1 MIRNKIRNFRHNH
14 DFMFGIMK
22 SFFMMVITCATLLA
36 GAIPIFLCLYIDFWW
51 ILSAF
56 IIWPVGFNS
65 IAWVVDY
72 FDV

>member
-1 MIRNKIRNFRHNH
+1 MRQKIRYLRRNY
-14 DFMFGIMK
+14 DFIFNILK
-22 SFFMMVITCATLLA
+22 SFFTMVIICATLLVGGLPVA
-36 GAIPIFLCLYIDFWW
+36 LYLYIDSWW

-56 IIWPVGFNS
+56 IIWPIGFNS

>member
-1 MIRNKIRNFRHNH
+1 MRQKIRYLRRNY
-14 DFMFGIMK
+14 DFIFNILK
-22 SFFMMVITCATLLA
+22 SFFIMVIICAALLVGGLPVA
-36 GAIPIFLCLYIDFWW
+36 LYLYVDSWW

-56 IIWPVGFNS
+56 IIWPIGFNG

>member
-1 MIRNKIRNFRHNH
+1 MRQKIRYLRHNH
-14 DFMFGIMK
+14 DFIFNILK
-22 SFFMMVITCATLLA
+22 SFFIMIIICATLLV
-36 GAIPIFLCLYIDFWW
+36 GAIPIALCLYVGFWW

-56 IIWPVGFNS
+56 VIWPVGYNR

>member
-1 MIRNKIRNFRHNH
+1 MRQKIRYLRRNY
-14 DFMFGIMK
+14 DFIFNILK
-22 SFFMMVITCATLLA
+22 SFFIIVIICATLLVEVLPVA
-36 GAIPIFLCLYIDFWW
+36 LYLYVGSWW

>member
-1 MIRNKIRNFRHNH
+1 MRQKIRYLRRNY
-14 DFMFGIMK
+14 DFIFNILK
-22 SFFMMVITCATLLA
+22 SFFTMVIICAALLVGVLPVA
-36 GAIPIFLCLYIDFWW
+36 LYLYVDSWW

>member
-1 MIRNKIRNFRHNH
+1 MRQKIRYLRRNY
-14 DFMFGIMK
+14 DFIFNILK
-22 SFFMMVITCATLLA
+22 SFFTMVIICAALLVGGLPVA
-36 GAIPIFLCLYIDFWW
+36 LCLYVDSWW

-56 IIWPVGFNS
+56 IIWPIGFNG

>member
-1 MIRNKIRNFRHNH
+1 MRQKIRYLRRNH
-14 DFMFGIMK
+14 EFIFNILK
-22 SFFMMVITCATLLA
+22 SFFIIIVICATLFVGLLPVA
-36 GAIPIFLCLYIDFWW
+36 LCLYVGFWW
-51 ILSAF
+51 ILSVF

>member
-1 MIRNKIRNFRHNH
+1 MRQKIRYLRRNY
-14 DFMFGIMK
+14 DFIFNILK
-22 SFFMMVITCATLLA
+22 SFFIMVIICATLLVGVLPVA
-36 GAIPIFLCLYIDFWW
+36 LCLYVGSWW